1 MLPLITIYTDALPE
15 NVGGCANGPLIRIR
29 TKYRDDA
36 GIRAHEAEHVRQW
49 YIGVLIGMLAALTIL
64 LTSPIWSSYWSAALL
79 AGCALHPLAYL
90 LLPRYRLWAEAR
102 AYRIQSTHYQD
113 DRRHLFAGFLAGNYR
128 LKITQDEAFNEI
140 TKG

>member
-49 YIGVLIGMLAALTIL
+49 YIGVLIGMLAALTIAS
-64 LTSPIWSSYWSAALL
+64 TSSAWSALWPAALL
-79 AGCALHPLAYL
+79 SGCALHPLAYL
-90 LLPRYRLWAEAR
+90 LLPRYRLRSEAR
-102 AYRIQSTHYQD
+102 AYCVQATHYPD
-113 DRRHLFAGFLAGNYR
+113 DRRQLFASFISTRYGLN
-128 LKITQDEAFNEI
+128 ITQDEALKAI
-140 TKG
+140 GK